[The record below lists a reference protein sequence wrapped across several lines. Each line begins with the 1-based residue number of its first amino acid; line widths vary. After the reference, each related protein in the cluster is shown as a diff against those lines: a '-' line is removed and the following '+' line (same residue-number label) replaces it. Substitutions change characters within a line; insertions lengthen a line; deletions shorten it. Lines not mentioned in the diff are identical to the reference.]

1 MARPE
6 MPGNDSERAME
17 AEIARASDAAA
28 VELAAAQAGEIETA
42 HRYTSRSSSAERDRL
57 VQDARNIE
65 FPIAL
70 RGYERAAVDR
80 YVKDINRLITE
91 LEMSSSPESAVRRAL
106 EEVSEETRELLQR
119 AHQTA
124 EDITARSRRKADD
137 RLGQAELE
145 AERISEAAQLG
156 ADELRTQAQQ
166 EAQELRAV
174 AQRDVAQLRETTTAE
189 MNELRDTT
197 AREAQQLRSA
207 AQREAD
213 EVRSTARREAD
224 ERLEIAESRVRDL
237 SQSAETIWRERRRLI
252 EDVRAVGEQL
262 VSIGDSEAKRFP
274 RFDGADPRGDSP
286 SSGVDAG
293 GQREAGGTP
302 SL

>member
-6 MPGNDSERAME
+6 MPGSESERAME

-28 VELAAAQAGEIETA
+28 VELAAAQAGETETPR
-42 HRYTSRSSSAERDRL
+42 RYASRSSSAERDRL
-57 VQDARNIE
+57 VQDARNID
-65 FPIAL
+65 FPVAL

-80 YVKDINRLITE
+80 YVKDVNRLITE

-137 RLGQAELE
+137 RVRQAELE
-145 AERISEAAQLG
+145 AEQLSETAQRD
-156 ADELRTQAQQ
+156 ADEVGARAQQ
-166 EAQELRAV
+166 EAQEAREL
-174 AQRDVAQLRETTTAE
+174 AQRETG
-189 MNELRDTT
+189 ELRST
-197 AREAQQLRSA
+197 

-213 EVRSTARREAD
+213 DLRSGARREAD
-224 ERLEIAESRVRDL
+224 ELLQAAEDRVREL
-237 SQSAETIWRERRRLI
+237 TQSAETIWRERRRLI

-262 VSIGDSEAKRFP
+262 VSIGESEAKRFP
-274 RFDGADPRGDSP
+274 RSED
-286 SSGVDAG
+286 
-293 GQREAGGTP
+293 EAGSGPAPRTEG
-302 SL
+302 